1 MQILQIIIMFIIV
14 VLIIAYLFFRNV
26 DKYILENKDNLI
38 VKEDIHKIKQ
48 FVILFY
54 LQYLK
59 LEIVYMI
66 KIIFFKKDKDEL
78 ERTRIILES
87 FDIKSY
93 KKNLN
98 KLYKTNFKRVAEDL
112 RGNFFGN
119 TTVLEYYGNL
129 GRYIS
134 SLEI

>member
-78 ERTRIILES
+78 ERTRLILES

>member
-26 DKYILENKDNLI
+26 DKYILENKNNLI
-38 VKEDIHKIKQ
+38 VKEDIHRVKQ

-78 ERTRIILES
+78 ERTRLILES

-98 KLYKTNFKRVAEDL
+98 KLYKTNFKKVAEDL

>member
-1 MQILQIIIMFIIV
+1 MQILQIIIIFIIV

-59 LEIVYMI
+59 LEIIYMI

-78 ERTRIILES
+78 ERTRLILES

>member
-59 LEIVYMI
+59 LEIVYII

-78 ERTRIILES
+78 ERTRLILES

-119 TTVLEYYGNL
+119 TTLLEYYGNL
-129 GRYIS
+129 GKYIS

>member
-38 VKEDIHKIKQ
+38 VREDIHKIKQ

-59 LEIVYMI
+59 LEIIYMI

-78 ERTRIILES
+78 ERTRLILES

>member
-1 MQILQIIIMFIIV
+1 MFIIV

-59 LEIVYMI
+59 LEIIYTI

-78 ERTRIILES
+78 ERTRLILES

>member
-59 LEIVYMI
+59 LEIIYMI

-78 ERTRIILES
+78 ERTRLILES